1 MRLSMQVLYAA
12 TADGFA
18 RTAKQLSTLEQA
30 GLDVAWV
37 AEAYGFDAPS
47 LMGYLAATTERLEI
61 GSGILPIYTRTPA
74 LLPLTAARVDPL
86 SGVPCILRL
95 RASSPP
101 GLVGAHRPPYPAP

>member
-1 MRLSMQVLYAA
+1 MRLSMPVPYAA

-30 GLDVAWV
+30 GLDIAWV

-61 GSGILPIYTRTPA
+61 GSGILPICNAYAGRGRSGA
-74 LLPLTAARVDPL
+74 DHRAAEELGELKTAQRNIVAR
-86 SGVPCILRL
+86 
-95 RASSPP
+95 
-101 GLVGAHRPPYPAP
+101 

>member
-37 AEAYGFDAPS
+37 AEAYGFDPPS

-61 GSGILPIYTRTPA
+61 GSGLLPI
-74 LLPLTAARVDPL
+74 
-86 SGVPCILRL
+86 
-95 RASSPP
+95 SPP
-101 GLVGAHRPPYPAP
+101 PPPPLAPTVPPPHPLPPRPRTLRPGSPRPPA